1 MFRGFLLILPPKTI
15 NQIVMDKKFPYGHD
29 VDKYLE
35 QVSPG
40 PFYVGRNDLEN
51 CPGLKEFLGFK

>member
-1 MFRGFLLILPPKTI
+1 
-15 NQIVMDKKFPYGHD
+15 MDKKFPYGHD

-35 QVSPG
+35 LVSPG

-51 CPGLKEFLGFK
+51 CPGLKEFLGFN